1 MLYKQDVLETKTM
14 VELYRIARDL
24 EIPYYSKLRK
34 AELIFEIVKN
44 STLKEREGQLWANG
58 ILDITSEGYGFLRP
72 LGYLPS
78 YDDIYVSQSQIRKF
92 DLRSGDRVEGWSRKP
107 KENERYFGLLR
118 VEKVNG
124 QDPETSPDRL
134 HFDGLTPIYPR
145 QRLQLEREAS
155 AYAMRMIDLVAPLG
169 KGQRGLIVAPPKAGK
184 TELIKQVANSI
195 AQNNP
200 EVEIIILLIDER
212 PEEVTDIERSVK
224 AEVISSTFDEPPESH
239 VKVAELTLERAKRVV
254 EHKKDVIV
262 LLDSITRLARA
273 YNLVMPPSGR
283 LLSGGV
289 DPSALHKPKRFFG
302 AARNVEEGGSLTI
315 LATALVETGSRMD
328 EVIFEEFK
336 GTGNMELILDR
347 KLAERRIYPA
357 LDIKRSGTRREELLL
372 TEKELATVWQMRKAF
387 SNLDT
392 AEATETLL
400 DGMKRS
406 KNNEELCRMFG
417 KNNNNKN

>member
-1 MLYKQDVLETKTM
+1 MLYKQEDLETKTM
-14 VELYRIARDL
+14 VELYRIAREQ

-44 STLKEREGQLWANG
+44 ATLKEREGQLWANG

-78 YDDIYVSQSQIRKF
+78 YDDIYVSISQIRKF

-124 QDPETSPDRL
+124 QDPATSPDRL
-134 HFDGLTPIYPR
+134 HFDGLTPIYP
-145 QRLQLEREAS
+145 QERLQLETS
-155 AYAMRMIDLVAPLG
+155 PTSYAMRMIDLVAPLG

-224 AEVISSTFDEPPESH
+224 AEVISSTFDEPPENH

-254 EHKKDVIV
+254 ESKKDVII

-289 DPSALHKPKRFFG
+289 DPSALYKPKRFFG

-315 LATALVETGSRMD
+315 LASALIETARRMD

-357 LDIKRSGTRREELLL
+357 LDIKRSGTRKEDLLL
-372 TEKELATVWQMRKAF
+372 TEKELTTVWQMRKVF

-392 AEATETLL
+392 AEAAETLL

-406 KNNEELCRMFG
+406 KNNEELCRNFG
-417 KNNNNKN
+417 RNNKN